1 MQDTKSYILRQI
13 CNRLIVVGVAAVLM
27 CVGALRLYAADANK
41 RSQLASKYTP
51 EHPLVILADNDF
63 APYEFCDDSGEPS
76 GYNIEV
82 LSMLLDD
89 MGISYEFRMAT
100 WDDVFEQF
108 SSRKGDMLLCPNIMA
123 LSHTYVGK
131 SVVVRYN
138 VAVAYKKGTRP
149 LTKADLSGMDST
161 KVGFKKMDYAPSYL
175 ATDSIR
181 KHFRPTVFCTPRQGI
196 KSIIRNKLDYYIYS
210 EKVLQQ
216 LVSNMAE
223 SDLVHIADFDIP
235 AAEVTFVGYDRE
247 LVNELDTRFHDM
259 MQDGSFDMVNT
270 KWFSPLEYKKQS
282 MWLYWQYIAELI
294 AAIGVLIF
302 IVWIMRRQVKRALR
316 QCAANENILQ
326 KALHTN
332 DNYIISNDL
341 KTEKMENIHGDFFE
355 DDNIKSDKFFEMFH
369 PEDIDKLLAKRLAM
383 VGGNATISN
392 IYRIK
397 RNPADEDWRSYI
409 MSSIIETD
417 KKGRQR
423 KIITTI
429 TDITDEARREQF
441 EQSMS
446 DMYGQIFN
454 IPLIGIAVYSSDG
467 YLQRA
472 NRRMMEIFRFT
483 DPADEYY
490 FSTCL
495 FDMDPMIGNISAD
508 NLYDFAVCHKFNIPQ
523 RDVYDHVEI
532 TVCPVRRAEGQVISI
547 FVMAHML
554 NDERKL
560 YRESLDKERK
570 EKERKEELQHYERDL
585 RVMLNTTNTRVW
597 QTFPKERLIKIY
609 DGYSTVSVTIGFDML
624 LNLMNTDEERNNLL
638 NVIEPPQNI
647 VADYSNLTVKVP
659 LNILTGEKKVTWY
672 ALTYIPNVE
681 NGVVCGSFGLA
692 SNTTSDME
700 HEEHLKRETKRTMEI
715 GLRKNEFLANMTHE
729 IRTPLNAIMGFCD
742 VFSITENREERAE
755 YVRIINKNCELLD
768 KLISNLLEISAID
781 AGADA
786 NVHVVT
792 DVDFVSFFNEAC
804 KKLKVIVAGTPL
816 EFITDNPC
824 KKLDVKIDTKVVE
837 LVLTNFVDNAVKYTT
852 EGHVKVGY
860 RLEENY
866 IYVYCEDTGLG
877 IPKDKQEIVFE
888 RFMKL
893 NDFVQGTG
901 IGLSICKALVERMG
915 GIIGLDSEGD
925 GKGSTFWF
933 RMPWGGDYSPILRG
947 QLR

>member
-1 MQDTKSYILRQI
+1 MQDIKSYIVRLV
-13 CNRLIVVGVAAVLM
+13 CNRLIVVGMAAMLM
-27 CVGALRLYAADANK
+27 CNGVVRLYAADANK
-41 RSQLASKYTP
+41 RSQLASKYTSG
-51 EHPLVILADNDF
+51 HPLVILADNDF
-63 APYEFCDDSGEPS
+63 APYEFCNDKGEPS

-100 WDDVFEQF
+100 WDEVFDLF
-108 SSRKGDMLLCPNIMA
+108 SKRRGDLLLCPNRMA
-123 LSHTYVGK
+123 MSHTYVGK

-149 LTKADLSGMDST
+149 LTKAELSGMDST
-161 KVGFKKMDYAPSYL
+161 MVGFKKQDYAPSYL
-175 ATDSIR
+175 AADSIR
-181 KHFRPTVFCTPRQGI
+181 KHFRPTVFCTPRQGV
-196 KSIIRNKLDYYIYS
+196 KSIIRGKLDYYVYC

-216 LVSNMAE
+216 LVRNMAE
-223 SDLVHIADFDIP
+223 SELVHIADFDIP
-235 AAEVTFVGYDRE
+235 AAEVTFMGYDRE
-247 LVNELDTRFHDM
+247 LVNELDTRFYDM
-259 MQDGSFDMVNT
+259 MQEGGFDVVNT
-270 KWFSPLEYKKQS
+270 KWFSPLEYKQQS
-282 MWLYWQYIAELI
+282 VLLYWQYIAELI
-294 AAIGVLIF
+294 AAIGVLAF

-316 QCAANENILQ
+316 QCAENENILQ
-326 KALHTN
+326 MALRTN

-355 DDNIKSDKFFEMFH
+355 DDNVKSDRFFEMFH
-369 PEDIDKLLAKRLAM
+369 PEDIDRLLAKRLAM
-383 VGGNATISN
+383 MDGNAVISN
-392 IYRIK
+392 VYRIK
-397 RNPADEDWRSYI
+397 RKKDDEDWGVY
-409 MSSIIETD
+409 MMNSIIEAD
-417 KKGRQR
+417 KKGKPC
-423 KIITTI
+423 KIVTTI
-429 TDITDEARREQF
+429 TDITEDARREQF

-472 NRRMMEIFRFT
+472 NKRMMEIFRFT

-490 FSTCL
+490 YSTCL
-495 FDMDPMIGNISAD
+495 FDMDPMMGNITAD
-508 NLYDFAVCHKFNIPQ
+508 NVHHFAVCHKFNIPQ
-523 RDVYDHVEI
+523 RNVYDYVEV
-532 TVCPVRRAEGQVISI
+532 TVCPVQRAGGQVISI
-547 FVMAHML
+547 FVMAHVL
-554 NDERKL
+554 NDERKI

-570 EKERKEELQHYERDL
+570 EKERKDELQRYERDL

-597 QTFPKERLIKIY
+597 QTYPKERLIKIY
-609 DGYSTVSVTIGFDML
+609 DGYSTVSTTIGFDVL
-624 LNLMNTDEERNNLL
+624 LNLMNSDEERNNLL
-638 NVIEPPQNI
+638 NVIDPPQNA
-647 VADYSNLTVKVP
+647 VADYSNLTVKIP
-659 LNILTGEKKVTWY
+659 INLLTNEKKVTWY

-681 NGVVCGSFGLA
+681 KGVVCGSFGLA

-768 KLISNLLEISAID
+768 KLIGNLLEISAID
-781 AGADA
+781 AGADT

-792 DVDFVSFFNEAC
+792 DVDFVSFFNEIC
-804 KKLKVIVAGTPL
+804 EKLKVIVAGTPL

-824 KKLDVKIDTKVVE
+824 KKLDVKIDMKVVE

-860 RLEENY
+860 RMEESY

-901 IGLSICKALVERMG
+901 IGLSICKALVERMDG
-915 GIIGLDSEGD
+915 TIGVDSEGD

-933 RMPWGGDYSPILRG
+933 RMPWGGDYCPILRG
-947 QLR
+947 QLK

>member
-1 MQDTKSYILRQI
+1 MQNIKSDIIRQA
-13 CNRLIVVGVAAVLM
+13 CNRLIVIGVAVALM
-27 CVGALRLYAADANK
+27 CSSASHLYAADANK
-41 RSQLASKYTP
+41 RSHMASKYTA

-63 APYEFCDDSGEPS
+63 APYEFCNDKGEPS
-76 GYNIEV
+76 GYNIEI

-89 MGISYEFRMAT
+89 MGISYKFHMAT
-100 WDDVFEQF
+100 WDDVLEQF
-108 SSRKGDMLLCPNIMA
+108 SNRKGDLLLCPNIMA

-131 SVVVRYN
+131 SVVVKYN
-138 VAVAYKKGTRP
+138 VAVAYRKGTNP
-149 LTKADLSGMDST
+149 LTKSGLGRIDST
-161 KVGFKKMDYAPSYL
+161 KVGFKKKDYAPAYL
-175 ATDSIR
+175 AADSIR
-181 KHFRPTVFCTPRQGI
+181 KHFHPTVFCTPQQGI

-210 EKVLQQ
+210 ENVLQQ
-216 LVSNMAE
+216 LVQNMAE
-223 SDLVHIADFDIP
+223 SNQVYIADFDIP

-247 LVNELDTRFHDM
+247 LVNELDTRFHDI
-259 MQDGSFDMVNT
+259 MQEGGFDMVNT
-270 KWFSPLEYKKQS
+270 KWFSPMEYKQQS
-282 MWLYWQYIAELI
+282 MLLYWQYIAEMI
-294 AAIGVLIF
+294 AAIGVLVF

-316 QCAANENILQ
+316 QRAENENILQ

-341 KTEKMENIHGDFFE
+341 RTEKMENIHGDFFE

-383 VGGNATISN
+383 IDGNAVISN
-392 IYRIK
+392 VYRIK
-397 RNPADEDWRSYI
+397 RKKEDEDWGVY
-409 MSSIIETD
+409 MMNSIIEND
-417 KKGRQR
+417 KKGKPC

-429 TDITDEARREQF
+429 TDITEDARREQF
-441 EQSMS
+441 EKSMS

-472 NRRMMEIFRFT
+472 NKRMMEIFRFT

-490 FSTCL
+490 YSKCL
-495 FDMDPMIGNISAD
+495 FNMEPMIGNITAD
-508 NLYDFAVCHKFNIPQ
+508 SVHYFAVCHKFNIPQ
-523 RDVYDHVEI
+523 RNVYDYVEI
-532 TVCPVRRAEGQVISI
+532 TICPVQRSEGQVISI
-547 FVMAHML
+547 FVMAHVL
-554 NDERKL
+554 NDERKI

-570 EKERKEELQHYERDL
+570 EKERKDELQRYERDL

-609 DGYSTVSVTIGFDML
+609 DGYSTVSATIGFDML
-624 LNLMNTDEERNNLL
+624 LNLLESDEERNNLL
-638 NVIEPPQNI
+638 NVIDPPQNA
-647 VADYSNLTVKVP
+647 VADYSNLTVKIP
-659 LNILTGEKKVTWY
+659 FNLLTNEKEATWY

-681 NGVVCGSFGLA
+681 KGVVCGSFGLA
-692 SNTTSDME
+692 SNTTSEME

-768 KLISNLLEISAID
+768 KLINNLLEISAID
-781 AGADA
+781 AGVDA

-804 KKLKVIVAGTPL
+804 EKLKVIVAGTPL
-816 EFITDNPC
+816 KFISDNPC

-852 EGHVKVGY
+852 EGHIKVGY
-860 RLEENY
+860 RMEEND

-915 GIIGLDSEGD
+915 GTIGVDSEGD

-933 RMPWGGDYSPILRG
+933 RMPWGGDFATILRG
-947 QLR
+947 KLR

>member
-1 MQDTKSYILRQI
+1 MQDTKSYIVRLV
-13 CNRLIVVGVAAVLM
+13 CNRLIVVGMAAMLM
-27 CVGALRLYAADANK
+27 CNGVVRLYAADANK
-41 RSQLASKYTP
+41 RSQLASKYTSG
-51 EHPLVILADNDF
+51 HPLVILADNDF
-63 APYEFCDDSGEPS
+63 APYEFCNDKGEPS

-100 WDDVFEQF
+100 WDEVFDLF
-108 SSRKGDMLLCPNIMA
+108 SKRRGDLLLCPNGMA
-123 LSHTYVGK
+123 MSHTYVGK

-149 LTKADLSGMDST
+149 LTKAELCGMDST
-161 KVGFKKMDYAPSYL
+161 KVGFKKQDYAPSYL
-175 ATDSIR
+175 AADSIR
-181 KHFRPTVFCTPRQGI
+181 KHFRPTVFCTPRQGV
-196 KSIIRNKLDYYIYS
+196 KSIIRGKLDYYVYC

-216 LVSNMAE
+216 LVRNMAE
-223 SDLVHIADFDIP
+223 SELVHIADFDIP
-235 AAEVTFVGYDRE
+235 AAEVTFMGYDRE

-259 MQDGSFDMVNT
+259 MQDGGFDVVNT
-270 KWFSPLEYKKQS
+270 KWFSPLEYKQQS
-282 MWLYWQYIAELI
+282 VLLYWQYIAELI
-294 AAIGVLIF
+294 AAIGVLAF

-316 QCAANENILQ
+316 KCAENENILQ
-326 KALHTN
+326 MALRTN

-355 DDNIKSDKFFEMFH
+355 DDNVKSDRFFEMFH

-383 VGGNATISN
+383 MDGNAVISN

-397 RNPADEDWRSYI
+397 RKKDDEDWGVY
-409 MSSIIETD
+409 MMNSIIETD
-417 KKGRQR
+417 KKGKPC
-423 KIITTI
+423 KIVTTI
-429 TDITDEARREQF
+429 TDITEDARREQF

-472 NRRMMEIFRFT
+472 NKRMMEIFRFT

-490 FSTCL
+490 YSTCL
-495 FDMDPMIGNISAD
+495 FDMDPMMGNITAD
-508 NLYDFAVCHKFNIPQ
+508 NVHQFAVCHKFNIPQ
-523 RDVYDHVEI
+523 RNVYDYVEVTI
-532 TVCPVRRAEGQVISI
+532 CPVQRAGGQVISI
-547 FVMAHML
+547 FVMAHVL
-554 NDERKL
+554 NDERKI

-570 EKERKEELQHYERDL
+570 EKERKDELQRYERDL

-609 DGYSTVSVTIGFDML
+609 DGYSTVSTTIGFDVL
-624 LNLMNTDEERNNLL
+624 LNLMNSDEERNNLL
-638 NVIEPPQNI
+638 NVIDPPQNA
-647 VADYSNLTVKVP
+647 VADYSNLTVKIP
-659 LNILTGEKKVTWY
+659 INLLTNEKKVTWY

-681 NGVVCGSFGLA
+681 KGVVCGSFGLA

-729 IRTPLNAIMGFCD
+729 IRTPLNAIIGFCD

-781 AGADA
+781 AGADT

-792 DVDFVSFFNEAC
+792 DVDFVSFFNEIC
-804 KKLKVIVAGTPL
+804 EKLKVIVAGTPL

-824 KKLDVKIDTKVVE
+824 KKLDVKIDMKVVE
-837 LVLTNFVDNAVKYTT
+837 LVLTNFVDNAVKYTS

-860 RLEENY
+860 RMEESY

-901 IGLSICKALVERMG
+901 IGLSICKALVERMDG
-915 GIIGLDSEGD
+915 TIGVDSEGD

-933 RMPWGGDYSPILRG
+933 RMPWGGGTTAQSCEDN
-947 QLR
+947 